1 VPCVL
6 ADVIRELVEV
16 CHTQRDLVWTDI
28 HDYDGVA
35 DFRSFFESVSPAFL
49 NTGPVRSKQARH
61 EAGRLG
67 MA

>member
-1 VPCVL
+1 
-6 ADVIRELVEV
+6 VEV